1 MVAATT
7 EFEILNFARPLDVH
21 TWSDHPEVN
30 TFVELIF
37 LGLKGVDG
45 NRKTIRKLLKVVL
58 LDLYVA
64 WCSNP
69 NLKLMFSRDNNAYA
83 AKSRYSELHI
93 GKKIIEVVDALV
105 ACGLVNEKRGF
116 NDRSTGSAFLTRLWP
131 TARLIAH
138 FKKAKFH
145 QFHVHNDEDREVIIL
160 RNEDKENVEYVDD
173 DQGLDLAAMRTLL
186 RDYNKLLDSTHIDIE
201 TLEEPVIQLGKGK
214 AKRPLPINQRTK
226 FVHRIFNNSRW
237 DHGGRFYGGWWQRCP
252 KAWRTQIVFDGVRAM
267 ELDYSGLHIVI
278 LYAQEGINYW
288 KDIGED
294 PYQVNQVEAF
304 DPEIDIRSA
313 AKLLLLTAVNAGSEE
328 KAFGA
333 FRYQSETGSAEKRMK
348 DKELGNLL
356 DQLKEKH
363 PAISHKIASG
373 AGIGLMY
380 IESQITE
387 RIIQRFTY
395 HYKCPILSIHDSY
408 LVPFGYDRFLHEEM
422 CNAFLEVTGM
432 SGVIIK
438 HTQDYYDIVQHGFPP
453 EGEQE
458 DFELLAATERHKT
471 ERALF
476 NAYEGKP
483 SVEDWYPDW
492 TMVW

>member
-1 MVAATT
+1 MVAAT

-21 TWSDHPEVN
+21 TWSDYPEVN
-30 TFVELIF
+30 NFVELIF
-37 LGLKGVDG
+37 EDLKGVDG

-64 WCSNP
+64 WCSDP
-69 NLKLMFSRDNNAYA
+69 DLKLMFSRDNNAYA

-145 QFHVHNDEDREVIIL
+145 QFHVHNHEDREVIIL
-160 RNEDKENVEYVDD
+160 RDEDKEDVEYVDK
-173 DQGLDLAAMRTLL
+173 DQDLDLAAMRTVL
-186 RDYNKLLDSTHIDIE
+186 RDYNKLLARTHTDIE
-201 TLEEPVIQLGKGK
+201 TLEEPVIQLGEGK
-214 AKRPLPINQRTK
+214 AKRSLPINQRTK

-294 PYQVNQVEAF
+294 PYQVDQVEAF
-304 DPEIDIRSA
+304 DPSIDMRSA
-313 AKLLLLTAVNAGSEE
+313 AKLLLLTAINVDNE
-328 KAFGA
+328 KTAFGA
-333 FRYQSETGSAEKRMK
+333 FRYQSETGSAQSVCRTKSLRCYSTSSRR
-348 DKELGNLL
+348 NT
-356 DQLKEKH
+356 
-363 PAISHKIASG
+363 PR
-373 AGIGLMY
+373 Y
-380 IESQITE
+380 
-387 RIIQRFTY
+387 
-395 HYKCPILSIHDSY
+395 PIRL
-408 LVPFGYDRFLHEEM
+408 P
-422 CNAFLEVTGM
+422 
-432 SGVIIK
+432 
-438 HTQDYYDIVQHGFPP
+438 
-453 EGEQE
+453 
-458 DFELLAATERHKT
+458 
-471 ERALF
+471 RAL
-476 NAYEGKP
+476 G
-483 SVEDWYPDW
+483 SD
-492 TMVW
+492 